1 MPIDLSGFMRNVEA
15 IVASHE
21 LGMPGD
27 YRRWN
32 RSAPGRDLGRNPYGC
47 ADAANILYT
56 IGRFPRDPAQ
66 RASWVTVMREMQDR
80 ESGLFTEATH
90 HPIHTTAH
98 CIAALEL
105 FDAGPAHCLTEL
117 ERYLEEAA
125 LARFLGGLDWAQDPW
140 RASHRGAGLFA
151 ALVLAGAAGPE
162 WEDRYFAWLWGW
174 ADPRTGFFGPDP
186 QPVVHSGCASMVPH
200 MAGSFHYFFNMQWA
214 RRPFRYPERVINSCL
229 DMLAETA
236 GGGGFPLGRLVGF
249 AEIDWL
255 FCVNRALRQ
264 CGHRFTD
271 AQHGIETLGRRL
283 ADFLLT
289 LDPHDDDGLNDLH
302 ALFGTLCALAELQQA
317 LPDLVRTP
325 RPLKLVLDRR
335 PFI

>member
-1 MPIDLSGFMRNVEA
+1 MDIDLRGFIRNVEA
-15 IVASHE
+15 IVASHAI
-21 LGMPGD
+21 GAAGD
-27 YRRWN
+27 FRRWN
-32 RSAPGRDLGRNPYGC
+32 TAAPGRALDRNPYGC
-47 ADAANILYT
+47 ADAGNILYT
-56 IGRFPRDPAQ
+56 IGRFPGDAAE
-66 RASWVTVMREMQDR
+66 RASWVAVLRAMQDP

-105 FDAGPAHCLTEL
+105 FDAGPTHRLVAL
-117 ERYLEEAA
+117 ERYLEADA
-125 LARFLGGLDWAQDPW
+125 LAAFLAGLDWASDPW

-151 ALVLAGAAGPE
+151 ALTLAGSADLA
-162 WEDRYFAWLWGW
+162 WQDRYFDWLWNW
-174 ADPRTGFFGPDP
+174 SDARTGFFGADP
-186 QPVVHSGCASMVPH
+186 RPVAHSGCESMVPH

-214 RRPFRYPERVINSCL
+214 RRPFRYPAQVIDSCL

-236 GGGGFPLGRLVGF
+236 GGGGFPLGRSVGF

-264 CGHRFTD
+264 CGHRFAE
-271 AQHGIETLGRRL
+271 AQAGIGTLGRRL
-283 ADFLLT
+283 ADYLRA
-289 LDPHDDDGLNDLH
+289 LDPRSDEGLNDLH

-317 LPDLVRTP
+317 LPGLVRTD